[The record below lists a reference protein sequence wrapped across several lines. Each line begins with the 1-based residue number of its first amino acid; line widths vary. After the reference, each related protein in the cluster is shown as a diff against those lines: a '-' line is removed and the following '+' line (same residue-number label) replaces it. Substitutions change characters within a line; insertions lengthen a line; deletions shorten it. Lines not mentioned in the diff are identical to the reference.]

1 MASQRYTKVL
11 FALVLILLVAN
22 LFAPLMKPGSAYA
35 EEEKGE
41 PQAAISGSGT
51 SAWIVKGNMVYYLKF
66 EQKFESIRIVGPEE
80 LEE

>member
-1 MASQRYTKVL
+1 MTSQRYTKVVL
-11 FALVLILLVAN
+11 TLVLILLAAN
-22 LFAPLMKPGSAYA
+22 LFAPLMRPGSAYA

-41 PQAAISGSGT
+41 PPAAITGSGS

-66 EQKFESIRIVGPEE
+66 EQKFESVRIFGPEE